1 MCAYRGVF
9 THVIGYLWCLCVL
22 MRVHVCA
29 CMCTCW
35 DRSKRRTCQLGE
47 QLEAQWE
54 DGGIT
59 LRLLLHAC
67 TVPLE
72 KCVRKRDAHSLQQS
86 LCCLHVWFP
95 LLQRAVQFLS
105 WFCSLSLLFR
115 GVEVICGTLVM
126 LVSYCSFLTQSG
138 FFLYNHWYINKVRL
152 YTFQKFG
159 LMLWSLRL
167 HLF

>member
-1 MCAYRGVF
+1 MYEVTERVGVWAHASTCVYRGVL

-22 MRVHVCA
+22 MHVCA

-126 LVSYCSFLTQSG
+126 SVSYCIFDVKKVA
-138 FFLYNHWYINKVRL
+138 FFFIIIDILIK
-152 YTFQKFG
+152 
-159 LMLWSLRL
+159 
-167 HLF
+167 